1 MCNHGPAHIFCFIV
15 SKKRT
20 VFNRQN
26 AHIVVQD
33 PICNPTR
40 NPSYNPTHN
49 PSYNPSYNLREILLA
64 YFGGSLYYITC
75 VWRGI
80 TRHTSESGCS
90 SGGRT
95 LDWGSRGRRFKSCH
109 SDFRRSSV
117 VGTSFFV
124 HTMTGRSVPKHSVII
139 EVGSIHLI
147 GQRYRTAHLNERSR
161 LLFHN
166 PAQIKKQRKTGNR
179 RPLSLSHA
187 CTDFSQSTARS
198 TASRLTSVGMVCS
211 KLTPYQGSFGSIL
224 VTAMVSAV

>member
-1 MCNHGPAHIFCFIV
+1 M
-15 SKKRT
+15 
-20 VFNRQN
+20 
-26 AHIVVQD
+26 
-33 PICNPTR
+33 
-40 NPSYNPTHN
+40 
-49 PSYNPSYNLREILLA
+49 LA

-80 TRHTSESGCS
+80 TRHTSEAGCS

-124 HTMTGRSVPKHSVII
+124 RTMTGRSVPKHSVII
-139 EVGSIHLI
+139 EVGSINLI

-179 RPLSLSHA
+179 RPLSLSHEGSPDEVA
-187 CTDFSQSTARS
+187 GFFVATLLRMTDYFSQPPDPPPAGLPASGWSARS
-198 TASRLTSVGMVCS
+198 
-211 KLTPYQGSFGSIL
+211 
-224 VTAMVSAV
+224 